1 MKQIVRHGIKGG
13 ILGGL
18 FSLLTTVPWEPL
30 LGVDGPVLQMALP
43 MTVGF
48 ALFGAWFAS
57 ILCLADGEKARTEH
71 ASRVETTHDRLA
83 A

>member
-1 MKQIVRHGIKGG
+1 MERIVQRGITGG
-13 ILGGL
+13 IVGGL
-18 FSLLTTVPWEPL
+18 FGLFITVPWEPL
-30 LGVDGPVLQMALP
+30 LGADGPVLLMALP

-57 ILCLADGEKARTEH
+57 IPCLADEERVQGQP
-71 ASRVETTHDRLA
+71 ASQAEAPHDRLA

>member
-1 MKQIVRHGIKGG
+1 MERIVRRGIIGG
-13 ILGGL
+13 IVGGL
-18 FSLLTTVPWEPL
+18 FGLFITIPWEPL

-57 ILCLADGEKARTEH
+57 IPCLADEEKARTEL
-71 ASRVETTHDRLA
+71 ASQVETIRDRFA

>member
-1 MKQIVRHGIKGG
+1 MERIVQRGITGG

-18 FSLLTTVPWEPL
+18 FGLFITVPWEPL
-30 LGVDGPVLQMALP
+30 FGVDGPVLQMALP

-57 ILCLADGEKARTEH
+57 IPCLADEENAQAEAT
-71 ASRVETTHDRLA
+71 SRVEKTHHRLA